1 MTTPVERSRAVTEVR
16 WFLQTLAEARE
27 PIDVPG
33 LVQSVAA
40 GLLRHY
46 PLEADLVESAAA
58 LPEVWAAPCSRV
70 SRLRLL
76 RGSRD

>member
-1 MTTPVERSRAVTEVR
+1 VTTPVERSRAVTEVR

-58 LPEVWAAPCSRV
+58 LPEVWAAPRSRG
-70 SRLRLL
+70 SRLRLV

>member
-1 MTTPVERSRAVTEVR
+1 VTTPVERSRAVTEVR

-46 PLEADLVESAAA
+46 PLEADLMESAAA
-58 LPEVWAAPCSRV
+58 LPELWAAPCARV
-70 SRLRLL
+70 RRPRLVHD
-76 RGSRD
+76 SRD

>member
-1 MTTPVERSRAVTEVR
+1 
-16 WFLQTLAEARE
+16 
-27 PIDVPG
+27 VPG
-33 LVQSVAA
+33 LIQSVAV

-46 PLEADLVESAAA
+46 PLEADLMESAAA

-70 SRLRLL
+70 SRLRLV